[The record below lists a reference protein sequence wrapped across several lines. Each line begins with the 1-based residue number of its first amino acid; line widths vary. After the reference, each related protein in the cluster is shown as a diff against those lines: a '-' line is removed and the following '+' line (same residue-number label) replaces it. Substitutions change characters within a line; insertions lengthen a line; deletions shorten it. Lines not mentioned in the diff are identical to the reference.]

1 MVRGYKDSREPFRT
15 LLDTAHDAI
24 FLMRGDRFIDC
35 NPRTLSMFGCNREDI
50 IGQPPDRFSP
60 ELQPDGR
67 SSETAAAQY
76 IQAAIGGEAM
86 FFEWVHCRLDGHVFD
101 AEVSLNGVQL
111 KGEPHLLAVVRDI
124 TGRKQAEREREDL
137 AIGLRQAQRLE
148 ALGTLAGG
156 IAHDFNNLLQAI
168 LGYSDLLLMDSKV
181 GDRGH
186 IELSGIAKAAQMG
199 ARLTKR
205 LLTLS
210 RQEKADAELVDFN
223 QLISDMGG
231 LLQRI
236 VPSMIEIKMEL
247 ASDLSPIMADRG
259 QMEQVLMNLAINAK
273 DAMPEGGC
281 LTFKTDLFELAS
293 CSEPLNARLGAGET
307 CVRLEVSDTGF
318 GMVPDVA
325 EHAFEPFFST
335 KPRDKGSGLGLSMVY
350 GIIKGHGG
358 HVSIESEEGRG
369 TRFIISLPCDVG
381 VTLSK
386 EDMFENGAQIVGGDE
401 TLLLVDDEESLRELG
416 RQLFVR
422 HGYRVLTVD
431 SGEAAL
437 DLLRAKGS
445 HVDLI
450 LLDQIMPGMGGR
462 KCLALVCQEFAD
474 LPVLILSGHV
484 PAGSEA
490 DLLSMGAKGFL
501 RKPLNARNLLST
513 VREVLDAEK
522 EEGLN
527 PRR

>member
-35 NPRTLSMFGCNREDI
+35 NPRTLSMFGCSREDI

-60 ELQPDGR
+60 EFQPDGR

-76 IQAAIGGEAM
+76 IQAAIGGEPM

-101 AEVSLNGVQL
+101 AEVSLNGVIL
-111 KGEPHLLAVVRDI
+111 KGELHLLAVVRDI

-137 AIGLRQAQRLE
+137 AIGLRRAQRLE

-210 RQEKADAELVDFN
+210 RQEKANVELLDFN
-223 QLISDMGG
+223 QLISDMSG

-247 ASDLSPIMADRG
+247 ASDLSPIMADRD
-259 QMEQVLMNLAINAK
+259 QMEQVLMNLAVNAK

-293 CSEPLNARLGAGET
+293 CSEPLNARLGAAET
-307 CVRLEVSDTGF
+307 CVRLEVSDTGV

-358 HVSIESEEGRG
+358 HVSIESAEGQG
-369 TRFIISLPCDVG
+369 TRFIITLPCETG
-381 VTLSK
+381 VVLSQ
-386 EDMFENGAQIVGGDE
+386 ENVSDHESELLRGDE
-401 TLLLVDDEESLRELG
+401 TILLVDDEECLRDLG

-422 HGYRVLTVD
+422 HGYQVLIAD

-437 DLLRAKGS
+437 DLLRVGER

-462 KCLALVCQEFAD
+462 KCLAHICQEYPD
-474 LPVLILSGHV
+474 LPVLVLSGHV
-484 PAGSEA
+484 PANSEE
-490 DLLSMGAKGFL
+490 DLLNMGAKGFL
-501 RKPLNARNLLST
+501 RKPLKVRPLLYR
-513 VREVLDAEK
+513 VREVLDAVRLPE
-522 EEGLN
+522 
-527 PRR
+527 